1 MLIQTV
7 NKGPW
12 QQEQEA
18 PLLKDTVSI
27 VIPAF
32 NEEKRIGQ
40 TISDLINNA
49 PEILEVIVIFDGT
62 DQTERV
68 AKEVGENIKVIR
80 YSDRLGQGGAVFEGF
95 KLSKGN
101 VVCFIDA
108 DGSAP
113 WYEVIR
119 ICSLVNKDR
128 PVVYGSRW
136 VNGAKIGRKE
146 NIRNI
151 VGGRIYHYLALA
163 ILGVQERDSFCGVKA
178 FKRDVALDLAKRVT
192 LLDRTFNIALSYN
205 LKLMGIGISEV
216 GIEWSH
222 KDGTQLH
229 VGLKVI
235 AMMFLTLMGLRIAHC
250 ANCKKL
256 KQLVISFRKKIHF
269 Y

>member
-7 NKGPW
+7 KKSPNQLEEGSHSLM
-12 QQEQEA
+12 EN
-18 PLLKDTVSI
+18 VSI
-27 VIPAF
+27 IIPAF

-40 TISDLINNA
+40 TISDLVNNA

-62 DQTERV
+62 DQTEKI
-68 AKEVGENIKVIR
+68 AMESGENVKVIR
-80 YSDRLGQGGAVFEGF
+80 YNKRLGQGGAVFEGF
-95 KLSKGN
+95 NHAKGS

-108 DGSAP
+108 DGAAP

-163 ILGVQERDSFCGVKA
+163 ILGVHERDSFCGVKA
-178 FKRDVALDLAKRVT
+178 FQKDVALDLAKRVT

-205 LKLMGIGISEV
+205 LKLMNIAVTEV

-222 KDGTQLH
+222 KDGTKLH

-235 AMMFLTLMGLRIAHC
+235 AMMFLTLIGLRFAHC
-250 ANCKKL
+250 VNCKKL
-256 KQLVISFRKKIHF
+256 KRLVVNLREKINF